1 MVASY
6 KLLVNDATDQDIKL
20 ASVLGWCVE
29 WVSQISLSYGNLI
42 KIRLK
47 FWQYVSNVMYQMSC
61 IKCHVSN
68 VMYQM
73 SCIKLILFL

>member
-1 MVASY
+1 VVASY

-47 FWQYVSNVMYQMSC
+47 FWQYVKCHVSNVMYQMSC

-68 VMYQM
+68 
-73 SCIKLILFL
+73 